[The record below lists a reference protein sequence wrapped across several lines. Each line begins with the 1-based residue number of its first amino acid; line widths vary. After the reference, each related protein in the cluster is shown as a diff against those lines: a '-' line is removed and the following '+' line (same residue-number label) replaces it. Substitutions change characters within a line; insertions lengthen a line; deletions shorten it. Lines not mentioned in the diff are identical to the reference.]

1 MATMTENMIA
11 SAEAP
16 APALSA
22 AEKAEQLRQQAAAA
36 SAKLREQ
43 MAVKAAERAA
53 ALARKAAEADEKAR
67 AKAEEKAVKDI
78 EKAKA
83 KAEKDAADAIAKAA
97 KTAERELQR
106 AQKAAEDATKP
117 RNPVGRPRKDGT
129 PAGSARSVTS
139 EQAADLQATLSK
151 ELPATPAEEEVAME
165 PEARI
170 AQLSA
175 ALEASKAR
183 NAAMETQLTA
193 ALQLLAG
200 IRKLVSI

>member
-1 MATMTENMIA
+1 
-11 SAEAP
+11 
-16 APALSA
+16 
-22 AEKAEQLRQQAAAA
+22 
-36 SAKLREQ
+36 
-43 MAVKAAERAA
+43 
-53 ALARKAAEADEKAR
+53 
-67 AKAEEKAVKDI
+67 
-78 EKAKA
+78 
-83 KAEKDAADAIAKAA
+83 
-97 KTAERELQR
+97 
-106 AQKAAEDATKP
+106 
-117 RNPVGRPRKDGT
+117 
-129 PAGSARSVTS
+129 VTS